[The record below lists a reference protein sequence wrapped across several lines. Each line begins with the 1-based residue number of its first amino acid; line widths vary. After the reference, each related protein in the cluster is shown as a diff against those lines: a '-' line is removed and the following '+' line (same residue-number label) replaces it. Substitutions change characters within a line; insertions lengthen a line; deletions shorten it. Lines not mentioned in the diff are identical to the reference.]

1 MIHKAALLSCLLFAC
16 AWLIPASI
24 KAGTEP
30 ETAEMTQRVRHHIE
44 SRLSDG
50 NQNRQFVCQGETICG
65 LKLIPLFYQERG
77 FSPAWINGRQLRPK
91 AKVLIQTVHNAFED
105 GLEPQ
110 DYHAI
115 AIAETLAMLTNAS
128 ELTIQKQA
136 EYWADLDL
144 LLTDAFLLLGTHLS
158 GGRIDP
164 ETLHSDWLVDERS
177 IDLLLL
183 LHTVSDINRLDLA
196 IERLRPAH
204 RGYLGLRNALQQ
216 LRNQQAR
223 GGWPAIVGGTTL
235 RPGNADPRIPNLRRR
250 LELSGDIE
258 PGRAMDAPNHYDDA
272 LADGVRHFQTRH
284 GLRPDG
290 AVGPKTRKAMNVSI
304 DRRIRQIELN
314 LERWRWLPHDLGR
327 RRIVVNTAD
336 FSLRVVEGDA
346 DVLKMR
352 VVVGRPARRTPVFS
366 SQMSYM
372 VFNPYWNVPHTIAV
386 EDILPKLASGVNYL
400 SRQHIRI
407 FKDWTESADEIDPQ
421 AVNWTQYDETYF
433 PFRLRQDPGPNN
445 ALGRIK
451 FIFPNRF
458 AVYLHDTPQRSL
470 FNFTQRDFSSGCI
483 RLENAKALAAY
494 LLKGEYEQ
502 GRETIA
508 PILSRGKRRVVRIPD
523 PIPVHLIYM
532 TAWVDHNDRLQFRN
546 DIYRRDRALNT
557 ALKQRPPTHRRL
569 WLLWMN
575 PDACLGM
582 GPYQQR
588 TGPVSRWT
596 KLDLA

>member
-1 MIHKAALLSCLLFAC
+1 MRYLIHKAALLFYVFAW
-16 AWLIPASI
+16 AWLQPAGGMANTESES
-24 KAGTEP
+24 AG
-30 ETAEMTQRVRHHIE
+30 MMQQVQHHIE
-44 SRLSDG
+44 SRLSV
-50 NQNRQFVCQGETICG
+50 QYQKRQFVCQGETICG
-65 LKLIPLFYQERG
+65 FKLIPLFYQERG
-77 FSPAWINGRQLRPK
+77 FAPAWMNGRELRPK
-91 AKVLIQTVHNAFED
+91 AKVLIQAVQNAFQD

-128 ELTIQKQA
+128 DFTIQKQA

-183 LHTVSDINRLDLA
+183 LHTASDVNRLDRA
-196 IERLRPAH
+196 IEQLRPAH
-204 RGYLGLRNALQQ
+204 RGYLGLRNAMRQ
-216 LRNQQAR
+216 LRNQQTQ
-223 GGWPAIVGGTTL
+223 GGWPAIAGGSTL
-235 RPGNADPRIPNLRRR
+235 RPDNSDPRVQTLRRR

-258 PGRAMDAPNHYDDA
+258 SGHTSDAPTYYDDTLVDA
-272 LADGVRHFQTRH
+272 VKRFQTRH
-284 GLRPDG
+284 GLTPDG

-304 DRRIRQIELN
+304 DKRIRQIELN
-314 LERWRWLPHDLGR
+314 LERWRWLPHDLGH

-336 FSLRVVEGDA
+336 FSLRVVEEDA
-346 DVLKMR
+346 DILKMR

-386 EDILPKLASGVNYL
+386 EDILPKLVSDVDYL
-400 SRQHIRI
+400 ARQNIRV
-407 FKDWTESADEIDPQ
+407 FTDWTESAGEINPQ
-421 AVNWTQYDETYF
+421 TMNWTRYDETYF
-433 PFRLRQDPGPNN
+433 PFRLRQEPGPNN

-483 RLENAKALAAY
+483 RLENAQALAAY
-494 LLKGEYEQ
+494 LLNGQ
-502 GRETIA
+502 SSGRPETLA
-508 PILSRGKRRVVRIPD
+508 SILNRGTRRVVRIPN

-532 TAWVDHNDRLQFRN
+532 TAWVDHDNRLQFRN
-546 DIYRRDRALNT
+546 DIYHRDRDLNT
-557 ALKQRPPTHRRL
+557 ALKQRPPD
-569 WLLWMN
+569 
-575 PDACLGM
+575 P
-582 GPYQQR
+582 P
-588 TGPVSRWT
+588 PP
-596 KLDLA
+596 LATMD